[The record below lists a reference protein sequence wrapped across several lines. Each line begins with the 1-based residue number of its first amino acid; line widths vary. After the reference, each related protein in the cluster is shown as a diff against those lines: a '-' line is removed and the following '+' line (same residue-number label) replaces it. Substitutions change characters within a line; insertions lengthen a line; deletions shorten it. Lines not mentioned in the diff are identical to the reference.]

1 LQIKSVDRQGGCARR
16 TQDLAQAPQDEVPE
30 EHWLGYVY
38 GTAMLLL
45 ISASVF
51 LAVRGLSDL
60 NELRTPRDNTS
71 WEISQ
76 MGSGHQQL
84 LLAVVNGVG
93 PADLSRHGDA
103 YLAHV
108 KTLRE
113 HAMFTELRTS
123 LGEERLQP
131 LYESAT
137 TTDGLLDTANT
148 VEGREALRQQ
158 LLSDMPP
165 IRLLTEELAETNYR
179 LETAEHDRQA
189 RSIITNVIALETL
202 MAALMGLSM
211 FSYRTRK
218 KLLDTNQI
226 KLATAELSRR
236 NLELELG
243 KARADD
249 ASKAKSQFLS
259 NMSHEIRTPLNGI
272 IGTLQI
278 IDGKSLTRENRDL
291 LDIVKRSSRTLLDIV
306 NSILSISKI
315 EADEVEVSNR
325 SFDIWRLVADVL
337 AHYEVQAADK
347 GIDLLVSFDDAT
359 PRNVHGDPVKVEQ
372 ILSNLLSNALK
383 FTETGSVSLAVKPE
397 TREVAGSPTSM
408 LKLAV
413 TDSGIGI
420 SEADRTKIF
429 RPFHQV
435 DGSLRRRYMGTGL
448 GLSIVRKLTAVMNGT
463 VELESVLGKG
473 TTVTVELPCGAAT
486 SAVETPRAPGGAP
499 DVVLLGGQYSTIFRA
514 NEVLL
519 QIGKRTHVIT
529 SASEAERFALAPP
542 PSVKVA
548 LVDQRFGGN
557 AEQVIKRLNWRIP
570 TILIET
576 TANPAEA
583 ATEGMQGNVFADGI
597 IGRFSRASLAEALE
611 RAGLI
616 GVRNEAQEPS
626 ERPPRLGD
634 DLDHLRVLIVDDN
647 AINRR
652 VLQRLMTNL
661 GISRTETVSGG
672 GEAIRRI
679 GEAEFDLVLMDVQM
693 PEIDGYL
700 ATRLIREKGFSKL
713 KIVACSAHAFET
725 DVARSGEEGMDGHIS
740 KPVQLA
746 ELDTLLRKLFLQTPD
761 GGDPIPVTGPV

>member
-1 LQIKSVDRQGGCARR
+1 M
-16 TQDLAQAPQDEVPE
+16 AQAPQDEIPE

-51 LAVRGLSDL
+51 LAVRGLSNL
-60 NELRTPRDNTS
+60 NELRTPRDNTT

-76 MGSGHQQL
+76 MGLGHQL
-84 LLAVVNGVG
+84 LLLDVVNGVG
-93 PADLSRHGDA
+93 PADLNRHGDD

-108 KTLRE
+108 SAVRE
-113 HAMFTELRTS
+113 HAMFTDVRTS
-123 LGEERLQP
+123 VGEERLQP
-131 LYESAT
+131 LYDSAT
-137 TTDGLLDTANT
+137 ATGGLLDAAHTI
-148 VEGREALRQQ
+148 EGREALRQQ

-165 IRLLTEELAETNYR
+165 VLQLTAELAEASYR
-179 LETAEHDRQA
+179 LETEERERQA

-291 LDIVKRSSRTLLDIV
+291 LDIVQRSSRSLLDIV

-359 PRNVHGDPVKVEQ
+359 PRNVNGDPVKVEQ

-383 FTETGSVSLAVKPE
+383 FTETGSVTLAVKRQI
-397 TREVAGSPTSM
+397 REVAGSPTSM

-420 SEADRTKIF
+420 SETDKTKIF

-463 VELESVLGKG
+463 VELESMLGQG
-473 TTVTVELPCGAAT
+473 TTVTVELPCGAAI
-486 SAVETPRAPGGAP
+486 SAVEIPREPGGAP

-519 QIGKRTHVIT
+519 QIGKRTHVIN
-529 SASEAERFALAPP
+529 SADEAERFALAPP

-548 LVDQRFGGN
+548 LVDQRFGGD
-557 AEQVIKRLNWRIP
+557 AVQVIKGLTWRIP

-576 TANPAEA
+576 STTTTEA
-583 ATEGMQGNVFADGI
+583 ASDGTHGNVFADGI

-616 GVRNEAQEPS
+616 GIRNEAQESSDPLP
-626 ERPPRLGD
+626 RPGN
-634 DLDHLRVLIVDDN
+634 DLEHLRVLIVDDN

-661 GISRTETVSGG
+661 GLSRTETVSGG

-725 DVARSGEEGMDGHIS
+725 DVARSGEEGLDGHIS
-740 KPVQLA
+740 KPVQLV
-746 ELDTLLRKLFLQTPD
+746 ELDALLRKLFLQTSD
-761 GGDPIPVTGPV
+761 DVGPVPVIQAV

>member
-1 LQIKSVDRQGGCARR
+1 M
-16 TQDLAQAPQDEVPE
+16 AQEPQDEIPE

-51 LAVRGLSDL
+51 LAVRGLSNL
-60 NELRTPRDNTS
+60 NELRTPRDDTT

-76 MGSGHQQL
+76 MGLGHQQL
-84 LLAVVNGVG
+84 LLDVENGVG
-93 PADLSRHGDA
+93 PADLKRHGDD

-108 KTLRE
+108 SALRE
-113 HAMFTELRTS
+113 NAMFTDVRINV
-123 LGEERLQP
+123 GEERLQP
-131 LYESAT
+131 LYDSAT
-137 TTDGLLDTANT
+137 TTERLLDAAHTT
-148 VEGREALRQQ
+148 EGREALRQK

-165 IRLLTEELAETNYR
+165 VLQLTAELAEASYR
-179 LETAEHDRQA
+179 LETEEHERQA

-291 LDIVKRSSRTLLDIV
+291 LDIVQRSSRSLLDIV

-359 PRNVHGDPVKVEQ
+359 PRNVCGDPVKVEQ

-383 FTETGSVSLAVKPE
+383 FTETGSVTLAVKRE
-397 TREVAGSPTSM
+397 IREVAGSPTSM

-420 SEADRTKIF
+420 SETDKTKIF

-463 VELESVLGKG
+463 VELDSMLGQG
-473 TTVTVELPCGAAT
+473 TTVTVELPCGAAI
-486 SAVETPRAPGGAP
+486 SAVEIPREPGGAP

-519 QIGKRTHVIT
+519 QIGKRTHIIN
-529 SASEAERFALAPP
+529 SADEAERFAAAPP
-542 PSVKVA
+542 PPVKVA
-548 LVDQRFGGN
+548 LVDQRFGGD
-557 AEQVIKRLNWRIP
+557 AVKVIKGLTWHIP

-576 TANPAEA
+576 STTTTEA
-583 ATEGMQGNVFADGI
+583 ASDGMHGNVFADGI

-616 GVRNEAQEPS
+616 GIRNEAQESSDLLP
-626 ERPPRLGD
+626 RPGN

-661 GISRTETVSGG
+661 GLSRTETVSSG

-679 GEAEFDLVLMDVQM
+679 GEAEFDLVLMDIQM

-725 DVARSGEEGMDGHIS
+725 DVARSGEEGLDGHIS
-740 KPVQLA
+740 KPVQLV
-746 ELDTLLRKLFLQTPD
+746 ELDALLRKLFLQTSDDVGPA
-761 GGDPIPVTGPV
+761 PVIQSV

>member
-1 LQIKSVDRQGGCARR
+1 M
-16 TQDLAQAPQDEVPE
+16 AQAPQDDIPE

-51 LAVRGLSDL
+51 LAVRGLSNL
-60 NELRTPRDNTS
+60 NELRTPHDNTT

-76 MGSGHQQL
+76 MGLGHQL
-84 LLAVVNGVG
+84 LLLDVVNGVG
-93 PADLSRHGDA
+93 PADLNRHGDD

-108 KTLRE
+108 SAVRE
-113 HAMFTELRTS
+113 HTMFTDVRTS
-123 LGEERLQP
+123 VGEERLQP
-131 LYESAT
+131 LYDSAT
-137 TTDGLLDTANT
+137 ATGGLLDAAHTI
-148 VEGREALRQQ
+148 EGREALRQQ

-165 IRLLTEELAETNYR
+165 VLQLTAELAEASYR
-179 LETAEHDRQA
+179 LETEERERQA

-291 LDIVKRSSRTLLDIV
+291 LDIVQRSSRSLLDIV

-359 PRNVHGDPVKVEQ
+359 PRNVCGDPVKVEQ

-383 FTETGSVSLAVKPE
+383 FTETGSVTLAVKRQI
-397 TREVAGSPTSM
+397 REVAGSPTSM

-420 SEADRTKIF
+420 SETDKTKIF

-463 VELESVLGKG
+463 VELESVLGQG
-473 TTVTVELPCGAAT
+473 TTVTVELPCGAAI
-486 SAVETPRAPGGAP
+486 SAVEIPREPGGAP

-519 QIGKRTHVIT
+519 QIGKRTHVIN
-529 SASEAERFALAPP
+529 SADEAERFALAPP

-548 LVDQRFGGN
+548 LVDQRFGGD
-557 AEQVIKRLNWRIP
+557 AVQVIKGLTWRIP

-576 TANPAEA
+576 STTTTEA
-583 ATEGMQGNVFADGI
+583 ASDGTHGNVFADGI

-616 GVRNEAQEPS
+616 GIRNEAQESSDPLP
-626 ERPPRLGD
+626 RPGN
-634 DLDHLRVLIVDDN
+634 DLEHLRVLIVDDN

-661 GISRTETVSGG
+661 GLSRTETVSGG

-725 DVARSGEEGMDGHIS
+725 DVARSGEEGLDGHIS
-740 KPVQLA
+740 KPVQLV
-746 ELDTLLRKLFLQTPD
+746 ELDALLRKLFLQTSD
-761 GGDPIPVTGPV
+761 DVGPVPVIQAV